1 MFTHGDHVGVYGN
14 YYPDKLRRKQ
24 VSRMEVSHTLDGY
37 WVLSGY
43 IDPEHEDAQATMRKA
58 KEQFIR
64 VNPLIDSAKVVVV
77 NGEFKQ
83 PINKCLAS
91 MIIDGANS
99 ECAGD

>member
-1 MFTHGDHVGVYGN
+1 
-14 YYPDKLRRKQ
+14 
-24 VSRMEVSHTLDGY
+24 MEVSHTLDGC

-43 IDPEHEDAQATMRKA
+43 IDPEYEDAQATMRKA

-77 NGEFKQ
+77 NGDFKQ
-83 PINKCLAS
+83 PINKSLAS

-99 ECAGD
+99 ECVGD